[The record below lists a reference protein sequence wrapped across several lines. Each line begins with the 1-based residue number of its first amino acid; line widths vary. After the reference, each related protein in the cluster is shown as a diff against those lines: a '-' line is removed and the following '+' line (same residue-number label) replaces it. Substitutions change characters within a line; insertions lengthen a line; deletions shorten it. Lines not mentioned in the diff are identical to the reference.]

1 MERSGV
7 ISSVSLGSARISKL
21 QLINVFAVSRASSK
35 ATVSGDKRGIL
46 RAIKS
51 RMYRVVATYEDVRVH
66 TPEVRR
72 VGRRIV
78 VLNEDRREGRGMDCE
93 GRGNVSGGRK

>member
-1 MERSGV
+1 
-7 ISSVSLGSARISKL
+7 
-21 QLINVFAVSRASSK
+21 
-35 ATVSGDKRGIL
+35 
-46 RAIKS
+46 
-51 RMYRVVATYEDVRVH
+51 MYRVVATYEDVRVH